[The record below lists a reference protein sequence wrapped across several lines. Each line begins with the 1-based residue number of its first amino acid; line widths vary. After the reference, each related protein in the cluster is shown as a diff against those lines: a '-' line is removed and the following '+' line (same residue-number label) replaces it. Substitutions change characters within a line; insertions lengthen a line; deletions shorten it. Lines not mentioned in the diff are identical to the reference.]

1 MKQTKPASETSWRIS
16 TEDLSSLQLTDRIQQ
31 DLPEGLGHGK
41 TDIFHIDQGLSYMD
55 TRLNPAKNLAI
66 MSRIEQQAPRLVV
79 TLALKGR
86 SCFKTTRGN
95 ECLFKEGYT
104 TITSFNSTL
113 GERRYKANKEIL
125 QLRFSLS
132 EAWLQKYY
140 TQETTANFFKTA
152 NLSILSHQPISSH
165 AMFAA
170 QQLIKADVPNISKK
184 MLIHGQA
191 LSILAT
197 ELTSLCVDNQS
208 SPRKYNKNDIN
219 IVKQARNILESEF
232 KTPPAVELLAQRVGT
247 NQFKL
252 KQLFH
257 FYYATT
263 PYAFLYEVRMK
274 IAYKMLESRHCYVN
288 EVADFVGYQH
298 ASNFSSAFIKYFGV
312 SPKHITKEA

>member
-1 MKQTKPASETSWRIS
+1 MKQTKPTNQASWSIS
-16 TEDLSSLQLTDRIQQ
+16 TEDISSLQLMDRVQQ
-31 DLPEGLGHGK
+31 NLPEGVGKGK
-41 TDIFHIDQGLSYMD
+41 TEVFHIEQGLNYMD
-55 TRLNPAKNLAI
+55 TRLNPTKNLAI
-66 MSRIEQQAPRLVV
+66 RSRIEQQAPRLVV
-79 TLALKGR
+79 TLALKGQ
-86 SCFKTTRGN
+86 SCFKTSQGN
-95 ECLFKEGYT
+95 ECLFNEGYT

-113 GERRYKANKEIL
+113 GERLYKANKEIL

-132 EAWLQKYY
+132 EVWLQKYY
-140 TQETTANFFKTA
+140 TKETVANFFKTA
-152 NLSILSHQPISSH
+152 SLRIISHQPISSH
-165 AMFAA
+165 AMFTA
-170 QQLIKADVPNISKK
+170 QQLIKADLPNVSKK

-197 ELTSLCVDNQS
+197 ELTPLCVENQS
-208 SPRKYNKNDIN
+208 SSKKYNKNDMN

-232 KTPPAVELLAQRVGT
+232 KMPPSVELLAQRVGT

-257 FYYATT
+257 VHYATT

-288 EVADFVGYQH
+288 EVADFFGYQH

-312 SPKHITKEA
+312 SPKHITQKK